1 MIRDYFRTQRQLAA
15 DNDLQRRLLA
25 EKDDQ
30 IRLAAEGLNQYMAT
44 MDARFADL
52 RQAYLRVRR
61 QLDEKRV
68 QLTVVRGELEKLRE
82 EIAQLERGER
92 PTFGMARYHD
102 RPLVWQ
108 TADAINEDAAHVR
121 REDI

>member
-1 MIRDYFRTQRQLAA
+1 MSVIDYFRAKQQLAA

-30 IRLAAEGLNQYMAT
+30 IRLAAEGLNQYMAV

-52 RQAYLRVRR
+52 RKAYLRVRR

-68 QLTVVRGELEKLRE
+68 QLTTVREELEKLRE

-92 PTFGMARYHD
+92 PTFGMARYGK
-102 RPLVWQ
+102 
-108 TADAINEDAAHVR
+108 
-121 REDI
+121 